1 MMWIYVEHHGWMN
14 HFLGYSARTAEHHSN
29 GGLNMMQEKPGME
42 EQKESLLDEEP
53 ELVSVHDSQEL
64 EKELQTWIQ
73 QQLKKLLL
81 AM

>member
-1 MMWIYVEHHGWMN
+1 
-14 HFLGYSARTAEHHSN
+14 
-29 GGLNMMQEKPGME
+29 MMQEKPGME